1 MAVEKLIVDHIDT
14 WTTALQTRSTAGRGS
29 SGKIDLYGIKKLR
42 ELILE
47 LAVRGK
53 LVPQDP
59 NDEPASVLLERIA
72 AEKAELVKQGK
83 IKKQK
88 PLPEISEEEKP
99 FELPAGWEWVAL
111 QEICSLEN
119 GDRSKNYPNK
129 STLVETGV
137 PFVNAG
143 HLENGNIRQEDMTF
157 ITPEHFSILRSGKFL
172 NGDILFCLRGS
183 LGKSAIVQNL
193 SGAIAS
199 SLVIVRVFKPT
210 FNKYIHLYFDA
221 PLSYDFINKY
231 DNGTAQPNLAAT
243 DLARFL
249 VPLPPLDEQSRIVNK
264 ITELMTLCDH
274 LEQNSLTSLDA
285 HQQLVETLL
294 TTLTDS
300 QNADELA
307 ENWARISE
315 HFDTLFTTEASID
328 ALKQTILQ
336 LAVMGKLVPQDPN
349 DEPASELLK
358 RIAQEK
364 VQLVKDGKIK
374 KQKPLPPI
382 SDEEI
387 PFELPEGWKWCL
399 FEDVVDIQSGIT
411 KGRNLANRK
420 LITIPYL
427 RVANVQRGYLDLSEV
442 KEIDIPEEEQDKYHV
457 IKGDLLI
464 TEGGDWDTVG
474 RTTVWCHEWYIAN
487 QNHVFKGRIIGKE
500 IDPYWLETY
509 MNSPYS
515 RDYFASASKQTTN
528 LASINKTQ
536 LRGCPVAIPPSSE
549 ANKIMLK
556 LNDFNESC
564 EKLKLQLQSAQQTQ
578 LHLAD
583 ALTDA
588 AIN

>member
-1 MAVEKLIVDHIDT
+1 MSVEKLIVDHMET
-14 WTTALQTRSTAGRGS
+14 WTSALQTRSTAGRGS

-59 NDEPASVLLERIA
+59 NDEPASELLKRIA

-83 IKKQK
+83 VKKQK

-99 FELPAGWEWVAL
+99 FELPEGWEWVAL

-129 STLVETGV
+129 STLVETGI

-172 NGDILFCLRGS
+172 DGDILFCLRGS

-264 ITELMTLCDH
+264 ITELMSLCDQ
-274 LEQNSLTSLDA
+274 LEQQSLTTLDA

-294 TTLTDS
+294 GTLTDS
-300 QNADELA
+300 QNAEELA

-315 HFDTLFTTEASID
+315 HFDTLFTTEASVD

-364 VQLVKDGKIK
+364 AQLVKEGKIK

-382 SDEEI
+382 SNEEK
-387 PFELPEGWKWCL
+387 PFELPEGWEWCRL
-399 FEDVVDIQSGIT
+399 NDISSKIT
-411 KGRNLANRK
+411 DGDHKTPPRIAEGYK
-420 LITIPYL
+420 LLSAKNI
-427 RVANVQRGYLDLSEV
+427 RDGYLDYNNCDYISA
-442 KEIDIPEEEQDKYHV
+442 IDYEKSRERCLPE
-457 IKGDLLI
+457 KGDLLI
-464 TEGGDWDTVG
+464 VSVGGTIG
-474 RTTVWCHEWYIAN
+474 RSSLIKDCS
-487 QNHVFKGRIIGKE
+487 
-500 IDPYWLETY
+500 D
-509 MNSPYS
+509 
-515 RDYFASASKQTTN
+515 FALVRS
-528 LASINKTQ
+528 
-536 LRGCPVAIPPSSE
+536 VAIIKPLLIEPE
-549 ANKIMLK
+549 YLK
-556 LNDFNESC
+556 LAMDSKLLQSMIHSHKRGGAQPCLYLGEISKFLFPTPPLAEQRNIVNKVSILM
-564 EKLKLQLQSAQQTQ
+564 EKCRFLFLGLQSAQQTQ

-588 AIN
+588 A

>member
-88 PLPEISEEEKP
+88 PLPEISEEEKS
-99 FELPAGWEWVAL
+99 FELPVGWEWTTLNTLA
-111 QEICSLEN
+111 EINPKIDVSDDEQDISFVPMPLI
-119 GDRSKNYPNK
+119 
-129 STLVETGV
+129 STKFDGSHDFEVRKWKEVKKGYT
-137 PFVNAG
+137 
-143 HLENGNIRQEDMTF
+143 
-157 ITPEHFSILRSGKFL
+157 HFA
-172 NGDILFCLRGS
+172 NGDI
-183 LGKSAIVQNL
+183 
-193 SGAIAS
+193 AIAKITPCFENS
-199 SLVIVRVFKPT
+199 KAAIFSGLKNNVGVGTTELHVARPYSQAVNQQYLLLNFKSPGFLKTGESQMTGSAGQKRVPRNF
-210 FNKYIHLYFDA
+210 FENY
-221 PLSYDFINKY
+221 
-231 DNGTAQPNLAAT
+231 
-243 DLARFL
+243 
-249 VPLPPLDEQSRIVNK
+249 PLPFPPLQEQERIVNNF
-264 ITELMTLCDH
+264 TQLMILCDQ
-274 LEQNSLTSLDA
+274 LEQHSLTSLDA

-315 HFDTLFTTEASID
+315 HFDTLFTTEASIA

-364 VQLVKDGKIK
+364 AQLVKDGKMK

-382 SDEEI
+382 SDEEK
-387 PFELPEGWKWCL
+387 PFELPIGWEWCRL
-399 FEDVVDIQSGIT
+399 GECINLISGQHLKPDEYEEECHGEMLPYITGPAEFGLISPTYSKYTNEKRAIAAKGDILITCKGAGLGKLNVADTNIAISRQLMAINVIRMNSEYLKIILDSMYGYFQSKGVGIAIPGISREDVMEP
-411 KGRNLANRK
+411 
-420 LITIPYL
+420 LIMLP
-427 RVANVQRGYLDLSEV
+427 
-442 KEIDIPEEEQDKYHV
+442 PFEEQKRIMENLYKLSFLIED
-457 IKGDLLI
+457 IK
-464 TEGGDWDTVG
+464 
-474 RTTVWCHEWYIAN
+474 
-487 QNHVFKGRIIGKE
+487 FRIK
-500 IDPYWLETY
+500 
-509 MNSPYS
+509 
-515 RDYFASASKQTTN
+515 
-528 LASINKTQ
+528 
-536 LRGCPVAIPPSSE
+536 
-549 ANKIMLK
+549 
-556 LNDFNESC
+556 
-564 EKLKLQLQSAQQTQ
+564 SAQQTQ

>member
-59 NDEPASVLLERIA
+59 NDEPASELLKRIA

-99 FELPAGWEWVAL
+99 FELPEGWEWVRFGSIYEMEYGNNLPQEKRSNSGEYNVYGSNGIVGTHNEACIKSPCIVIGRKGSAGAL
-111 QEICSLEN
+111 NLSDQAACWVTDVAYSTIPPSAMNLEFVFVQFH
-119 GDRSKNYPNK
+119 
-129 STLVETGV
+129 TLGLDT
-137 PFVNAG
+137 
-143 HLENGNIRQEDMTF
+143 
-157 ITPEHFSILRSGKFL
+157 
-172 NGDILFCLRGS
+172 
-183 LGKSAIVQNL
+183 LGKGIKPGLNRNDAYNLTIAIPPQSEQKAIV
-193 SGAIAS
+193 S
-199 SLVIVRVFKPT
+199 K
-210 FNKYIHLYFDA
+210 
-221 PLSYDFINKY
+221 
-231 DNGTAQPNLAAT
+231 
-243 DLARFL
+243 
-249 VPLPPLDEQSRIVNK
+249 VN
-264 ITELMTLCDH
+264 ELMSLCDQ
-274 LEQNSLTSLDA
+274 LEQHSLTSLDA

-300 QNADELA
+300 QNADQLA

-315 HFDTLFTTEASID
+315 HFDTLFTTETSID

-336 LAVMGKLVPQDPN
+336 LAVMGKLVPQDSN

-364 VQLVKDGKIK
+364 AQLVKDGKMK

-382 SDEEI
+382 SDEEK
-387 PFELPEGWKWCL
+387 PFELPEGWVYCRMDDL
-399 FEDVVDIQSGIT
+399 CSAITSGSTPSKEIFST
-411 KGRNLANRK
+411 DDG
-420 LITIPYL
+420 IPYL
-427 RVANVQRGYLDLSEV
+427 KVYNIRNQQIDFKYQPQFIQRQYHFEKMQRSILYPGDVIMNIVGPPLGKIAIIPDYYPEWNCNQAIVLFRLIKKDLNEYIYTYLLSGIFLDFIELIGTAGQDNISIAKSKNIVIPLPPIYEQKKIVEKLSE
-442 KEIDIPEEEQDKYHV
+442 IMNV
-457 IKGDLLI
+457 ISELKHKINI
-464 TEGGDWDTVG
+464 T
-474 RTTVWCHEWYIAN
+474 
-487 QNHVFKGRIIGKE
+487 K
-500 IDPYWLETY
+500 
-509 MNSPYS
+509 
-515 RDYFASASKQTTN
+515 
-528 LASINKTQ
+528 
-536 LRGCPVAIPPSSE
+536 
-549 ANKIMLK
+549 
-556 LNDFNESC
+556 
-564 EKLKLQLQSAQQTQ
+564 QTQ